1 MNNADGVTNSTYQ
14 KTGHKLV
21 YVELNI
27 NKFHFVH
34 PPSFLKMVTIIAP
47 EASEP
52 LTLCKKMLNVYLVL
66 YL

>member
-27 NKFHFVH
+27 KQQICHSL
-34 PPSFLKMVTIIAP
+34 SFLRHNKG
-47 EASEP
+47 S
-52 LTLCKKMLNVYLVL
+52 LCGCIGFLCISALFMFDSYL
-66 YL
+66 